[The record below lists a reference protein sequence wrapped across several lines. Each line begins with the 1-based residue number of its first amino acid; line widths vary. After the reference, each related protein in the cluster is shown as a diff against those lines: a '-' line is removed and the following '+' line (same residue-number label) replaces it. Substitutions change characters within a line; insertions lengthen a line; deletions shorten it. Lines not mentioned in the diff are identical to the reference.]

1 MGLQGAVQLV
11 GRLLRQAMSP
21 GKTTIVKLVGGTC
34 TWRFP
39 LLIYGVGLVGQA
51 AQGPRPC
58 CCVVLW
64 IPAGGAAL
72 GVGKLRRLGERLS
85 LLIIM

>member
-11 GRLLRQAMSP
+11 GKLLRQAMSP

-39 LLIYGVGLVGQA
+39 LLIYGVGLVRQA

-58 CCVVLW
+58 CCVVVCVLGSAGDV
-64 IPAGGAAL
+64 PAGGAAL
-72 GVGKLRRLGERLS
+72 GVGKLRRLGAF
-85 LLIIM
+85 